1 MMIFT
6 SGTGGDPKALRFA
19 HAMAVMC
26 GASLVDRFE
35 LTSDDVCYL
44 SMPLFHP
51 VGVEQRHRQVA
62 HIVGGEFEPVDQAG
76 AAHHRI
82 AWANRTAFGSPLVPD
97 VKIIKT
103 GSAPFTSRCGTS
115 GFAAA
120 TASR

>member
-1 MMIFT
+1 VSSNLST
-6 SGTGGDPKALRFA
+6 R
-19 HAMAVMC
+19 
-26 GASLVDRFE
+26 LV
-35 LTSDDVCYL
+35 
-44 SMPLFHP
+44 P
-51 VGVEQRHRQVA
+51 
-62 HIVGGEFEPVDQAG
+62 HITA
-76 AAHHRI
+76 I